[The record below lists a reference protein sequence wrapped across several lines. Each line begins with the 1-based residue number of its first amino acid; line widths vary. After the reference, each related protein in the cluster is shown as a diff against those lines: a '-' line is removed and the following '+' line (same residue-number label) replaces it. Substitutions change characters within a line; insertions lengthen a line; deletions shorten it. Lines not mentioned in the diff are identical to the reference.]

1 MAKTQPTDY
10 AQLANQLGE
19 FFVDTSERLGDYLD
33 ATIDDPNDPK
43 ALQLAEQIDEL
54 GICANKLFELAENIA
69 FAALVTDLQGV
80 KDGTTRISQAVKT
93 IANIDK
99 AIAIAA
105 AVIELATAIV
115 TENGSALGAAVQTI
129 ASV

>member
-1 MAKTQPTDY
+1 MPTSDDY
-10 AQLANQLGE
+10 ANLANQLGE
-19 FFVDTSERLGDYLD
+19 FYMDTADQLGDYLD

-43 ALQLAEQIDEL
+43 SLQLGEQIDQ
-54 GICANKLFELAENIA
+54 ITIYANRLFELADKIA
-69 FAALVTDLQGV
+69 FATLTTELEGV
-80 KDGTTRISQAVKT
+80 KDGTAKISQAVKT

-115 TENGSALGAAVQTI
+115 TQNGSALGTAIQTI
-129 ASV
+129 ATI

>member
-1 MAKTQPTDY
+1 METSSDFA
-10 AQLANQLGE
+10 AFANQLGE
-19 FFVDTSERLGDYLD
+19 FYMDTADELGDFLD

-43 ALQLAEQIDEL
+43 AIKLGDQIDQ
-54 GICANKLFELAENIA
+54 ITIHANQLFELSDKIA
-69 FAALVTDLQGV
+69 FAALSTNLQGV
-80 KDGTTRISQAVKT
+80 KDGTAKIGQALKT

-115 TENGSALGAAVQTI
+115 TQNGSALGTAIQTI
-129 ASV
+129 GTI